1 MKESSSSA
9 SKVSSAGSV
18 EGEVGATKT
27 EIRVPRNNCP
37 VCICSKTWPYLYT
50 IG

>member
-1 MKESSSSA
+1 MRESSSSA

-27 EIRVPRNNCP
+27 EICVPRNIIAQC
-37 VCICSKTWPYLYT
+37 VYAAKLGLICTL
-50 IG
+50 